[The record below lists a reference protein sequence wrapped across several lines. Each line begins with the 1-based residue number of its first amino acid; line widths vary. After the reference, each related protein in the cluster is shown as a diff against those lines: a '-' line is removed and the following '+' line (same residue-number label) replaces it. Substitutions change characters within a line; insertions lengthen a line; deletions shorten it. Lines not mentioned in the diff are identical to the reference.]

1 MDSDYTCDPA
11 KENYVLILEM
21 DSLSYSC
28 SEANSA
34 CEMQACLCD
43 LELIRN
49 LVSKISQVL
58 VKNWID
64 LEVQI
69 DSFTIN

>member
-58 VKNWID
+58 VKNCID